1 MVAKIP
7 DHAYSSWVRSA
18 TEQASV
24 DGMKG
29 TPTVAIN
36 GVMQDAQ
43 ANPDDLNWST
53 EGALLKFVQD
63 AAGK

>member
-1 MVAKIP
+1 
-7 DHAYSSWVRSA
+7 
-18 TEQASV
+18 
-24 DGMKG
+24 MKG

-43 ANPDDLNWST
+43 ANPDDLNWSA